1 LQFRNNSIENKMLN
15 KYFNGTKQA
24 VNRTMKQSES
34 TRHMDVI
41 ANKTKEMI
49 PWLDPQL
56 ADAANRLVIYQQLKM
71 KAMANEEL
79 IKKEQALLE

>member
-1 LQFRNNSIENKMLN
+1 MLN

-24 VNRTMKQSES
+24 VNRTLKQSES
-34 TRHMDVI
+34 TRQLDAI

-56 ADAANRLVIYQQLKM
+56 ADAANRLVIYQ
-71 KAMANEEL
+71 
-79 IKKEQALLE
+79 

>member
-1 LQFRNNSIENKMLN
+1 
-15 KYFNGTKQA
+15 
-24 VNRTMKQSES
+24 
-34 TRHMDVI
+34 MDII

>member
-1 LQFRNNSIENKMLN
+1 
-15 KYFNGTKQA
+15 
-24 VNRTMKQSES
+24 
-34 TRHMDVI
+34 MDAI

-56 ADAANRLVIYQQLKM
+56 GDAANRLVIYQQLKM
-71 KAMANEEL
+71 KAIANEEL